1 MNTVKTIRELRAA
14 IAGAR
19 SKDKRIALVPTMG
32 NLHSGHIAL
41 VEKARQ
47 RADFV
52 VTSIFVNP
60 LQFGPT
66 EDLSNYPRSLAADQE
81 KLIVAECDL
90 LFVPDLEEIY
100 PDGMQ
105 DQTIIHVPGVSE
117 GLCGAS
123 RPGHFEGVA
132 TVVCKLFNV
141 VQPDLAIFGE
151 KDFQQLA
158 VIRKLIRD
166 LNMSIQ
172 IMGEPT
178 VRAEDGLALSSRNHY
193 LTERQRASAP
203 ALYAC
208 LNEIAGAIR
217 EGERDFEKLTG
228 KGKTALRKAGFRP
241 DYLEVREAD
250 TLRNAAA
257 ADQHLVILGAAF
269 MGKTR
274 LIDNLQVSLD
284 SNG

>member
-1 MNTVKTIRELRAA
+1 MNTVKTVRELRAA
-14 IAGAR
+14 LAGAR
-19 SKDKRIALVPTMG
+19 SKGKRIALVPTMG
-32 NLHSGHIAL
+32 NLHSGHVAL

-60 LQFGPT
+60 LQFGPA
-66 EDLSNYPRSLAADQE
+66 EDLSRYPRSLADDQE
-81 KLIVAECDL
+81 KLIQADCDL
-90 LFVPDLEEIY
+90 LFTPDLEEIY

-105 DQTIIHVPGVSE
+105 GQTIVNVPIASE
-117 GLCGAS
+117 GLCGTS

-132 TVVCKLFNV
+132 TVVCKLFNM

-158 VIRKLIRD
+158 VIRKLVRD

-178 VRAEDGLALSSRNHY
+178 VRAEDGLALSSRNNL
-193 LTERQRASAP
+193 LTQAQRTAAP

-208 LNEIAGAIR
+208 LNDLASAISS
-217 EGERDFEKLTG
+217 GERDFAKLTS
-228 KGKTALRKAGFRP
+228 KGKTSLRKAGFRP
-241 DYLEVREAD
+241 DYLEVCQAESLQSASAED
-250 TLRNAAA
+250 S
-257 ADQHLVILGAAF
+257 QLVILAAAF
-269 MGKTR
+269 LGKTR
-274 LIDNLQVSLD
+274 LIDNLQLNLTSED
-284 SNG
+284 

>member
-105 DQTIIHVPGVSE
+105 DQTRIHVPAVSE

-132 TVVCKLFNV
+132 TVVCKLFNM

-158 VIRKLIRD
+158 VIRKLVRD

-208 LNEIAGAIR
+208 LNDIAGSIL
-217 EGERDFEKLTG
+217 EGERDFEKLTS

-241 DYLEVREAD
+241 DYLEVRETD

-284 SNG
+284 RNV

>member
-1 MNTVKTIRELRAA
+1 MNTVKTVRELRAA

-19 SKDKRIALVPTMG
+19 SKGKRIAFVPTMG
-32 NLHSGHIAL
+32 NLHSGHVAL
-41 VEKARQ
+41 VEKAGQ

-60 LQFGPT
+60 LQFGPS
-66 EDLSNYPRSLAADQE
+66 EDLAKYPRSLAADQE
-81 KLIVAECDL
+81 KLIEAGCHL
-90 LFVPDLEEIY
+90 LFTPDVEEIY

-105 DQTIIHVPGVSE
+105 GQTIISVPGVSE

-132 TVVCKLFNV
+132 TVVCKLFNM

-158 VIRKLIRD
+158 VIRKLVRD

-178 VRAEDGLALSSRNHY
+178 VRAEDGLALSSRNNY
-193 LTERQRASAP
+193 LTEGQRASAP

-208 LNEIAGAIR
+208 LNEIAAAIR
-217 EGERDFEKLTG
+217 SGDRDFIKLTT

-241 DYLEVREAD
+241 DYLEVCESIYLNPATGD
-250 TLRNAAA
+250 
-257 ADQHLVILGAAF
+257 DQQLVILAAAF

-274 LIDNLQVSLD
+274 LIDNLALNLSSED
-284 SNG
+284 

>member
-1 MNTVKTIRELRAA
+1 MNTVKTVRELRAA

-32 NLHSGHIAL
+32 NLHSGHVAL
-41 VEKARQ
+41 VAKAKQ

-60 LQFGPT
+60 LQFGPS
-66 EDLSNYPRSLAADQE
+66 EDLSRYPRSLAADQE
-81 KLIVAECDL
+81 KLIEVDCDL
-90 LFVPDLEEIY
+90 LFTPDVEEIY

-105 DQTIIHVPGVSE
+105 DHTVVNVPGVSE
-117 GLCGAS
+117 GLCGSS
-123 RPGHFEGVA
+123 RPGHFAGVA
-132 TVVCKLFNV
+132 TVVSKLFNM

-158 VIRKLIRD
+158 VIRKLVRD

-178 VRAEDGLALSSRNHY
+178 VRADDGLALSSRNNL
-193 LTERQRASAP
+193 LTDKQRESAP

-208 LNEIAGAIR
+208 LCDIASAIQG
-217 EGERDFEKLTG
+217 GERDFAKLTG
-228 KGKTALRKAGFRP
+228 KAKTALRKAGLRP
-241 DYLEVREAD
+241 DYLEICNAD
-250 TLRNAAA
+250 SLRSASAE
-257 ADQHLVILGAAF
+257 DQHLAILAAAF
-269 MGKTR
+269 AGKTR
-274 LIDNLQVSLD
+274 LIDNLVLD
-284 SNG
+284 LASEA